1 MVGLAQ
7 DCAVGTDF
15 LSGGDFSVAE
25 LFYVPICGTFFRCIL
40 LSEAPGPSR
49 ERQRSLRRAVCFLQ
63 LRGSRTL
70 RRQVQKK
77 LSPAEAQSRDGAHA

>member
-40 LSEAPGPSR
+40 LSEAPGLFR
-49 ERQRSLRRAVCFLQ
+49 EHQGSSRRAMCFLQ
-63 LRGSRTL
+63 LRGSRML
-70 RRQVQKK
+70 GR
-77 LSPAEAQSRDGAHA
+77 